1 MRRWGHRERV
11 STAVPADVRDA
22 AGLEPGE
29 RVLAAARSEDGDWLL
44 GGRRR
49 LVLVL
54 ADGEVV
60 ALPWEQVE
68 DARWDREESRLRV
81 SAVGAFGTARP
92 EWTFAL
98 DDPERLLQLL
108 RERVTASVVCS
119 SVASRCARVAASPS
133 SVGATRPAARSPGC
147 TRTTRAWTPTTPRSS
162 WSPTWPWRRPAPR
175 SATRSDP
182 DPAPI

>member
-108 RERVTASVVCS
+108 RERVTASVVLQRRVPVREGRGLTVIGRRNPAGGP
-119 SVASRCARVAASPS
+119 VAWMHAYDE
-133 SVGATRPAARSPGC
+133 GL
-147 TRTTRAWTPTTPRSS
+147 
-162 WSPTWPWRRPAPR
+162 
-175 SATRSDP
+175 DP
-182 DPAPI
+182 DDPEVVVVADLALAQARAEVGDTL